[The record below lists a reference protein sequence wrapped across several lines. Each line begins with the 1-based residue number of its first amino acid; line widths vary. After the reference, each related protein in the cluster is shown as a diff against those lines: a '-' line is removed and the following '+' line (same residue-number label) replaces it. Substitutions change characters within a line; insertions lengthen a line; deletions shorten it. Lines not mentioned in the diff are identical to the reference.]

1 MAFFLTQNIAQN
13 IGNAIMTSQHIT
25 PATKKNGKQL
35 LYRPSDI
42 QCDWAER
49 VECDDRQVCD
59 DNWENCHSNHIATA
73 KPSICEGIPCDHGDG
88 FYPEGDCAQCF
99 CRCVGG
105 AHYETCC
112 APGLAFNPAVEQCD
126 WPANI
131 NGCQ

>member
-25 PATKKNGKQL
+25 PATKKMESNCCIVLRIYNATGLNELNVMIGKSVMIIGKIVNQ
-35 LYRPSDI
+35 I
-42 QCDWAER
+42 T
-49 VECDDRQVCD
+49 
-59 DNWENCHSNHIATA
+59 TA

>member
-13 IGNAIMTSQHIT
+13 IGNAIMTSHHIT
-25 PATKKNGKQL
+25 P
-35 LYRPSDI
+35 P
-42 QCDWAER
+42 
-49 VECDDRQVCD
+49 
-59 DNWENCHSNHIATA
+59 

-126 WPANI
+126 W
-131 NGCQ
+131 